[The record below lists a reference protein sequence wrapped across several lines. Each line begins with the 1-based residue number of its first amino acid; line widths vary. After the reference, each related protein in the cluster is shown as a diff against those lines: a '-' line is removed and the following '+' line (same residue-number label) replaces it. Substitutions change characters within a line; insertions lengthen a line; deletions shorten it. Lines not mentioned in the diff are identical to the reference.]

1 MTKAEAGGTPGAP
14 EAGRGRPDPPL
25 EPPEGGGPGTPGSRL
40 GRTPFWM
47 ELPRYWDVVWPPQRT
62 HRDINSCVLLS
73 LTETYLM
80 A

>member
-40 GRTPFWM
+40 GRTPFCGWSC
-47 ELPRYWDVVWPPQRT
+47 PVTGVWCGRLRGPT
-62 HRDINSCVLLS
+62 EISILVFYS
-73 LTETYLM
+73 L
-80 A
+80 